1 MSKVFVDEVIQQEPM
16 KRGVHD
22 YEFSLRT
29 RIDRL
34 DRLFHPTYTRQRNY
48 CQRLRA
54 ESSNFAVFRSVQF
67 AFGHA
72 CIVGPSSVFRIAC
85 AWEHFQ
91 WYCYSW
97 PWFWEAVWNFR
108 WTWKTKMISTKS
120 AQIVLKHKRTHN
132 YFAFP
137 FMSLIQKRS
146 GDGRSAWLHESW
158 TVTRN
163 LSQSEDELKLKEV
176 SMIKMNDII
185 FVFILF

>member
-1 MSKVFVDEVIQQEPM
+1 
-16 KRGVHD
+16 
-22 YEFSLRT
+22 
-29 RIDRL
+29 
-34 DRLFHPTYTRQRNY
+34 
-48 CQRLRA
+48 
-54 ESSNFAVFRSVQF
+54 
-67 AFGHA
+67 
-72 CIVGPSSVFRIAC
+72 
-85 AWEHFQ
+85 
-91 WYCYSW
+91 
-97 PWFWEAVWNFR
+97 
-108 WTWKTKMISTKS
+108 MISTKS